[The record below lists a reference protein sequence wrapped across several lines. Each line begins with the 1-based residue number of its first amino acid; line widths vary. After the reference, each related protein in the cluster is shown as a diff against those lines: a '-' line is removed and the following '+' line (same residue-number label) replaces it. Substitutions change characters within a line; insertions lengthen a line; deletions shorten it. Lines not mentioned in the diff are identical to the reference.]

1 MLKWEISLRY
11 WFHILWIYIHKWDYW
26 IKGYLYFSYFEENP
40 VFSQNGCTDLHFQM
54 FVDEWIEK
62 MWLYIWLHTHIH
74 THTHTYTHSG
84 LLISLKKKE
93 GDPVICDNRMNLIN
107 MISEISQIQKS
118 KYCIFSIIGGIW
130 NVNFIKTESSTV
142 VIIS

>member
-84 LLISLKKKE
+84 LLISLKKKRRRSCHLWQQDE
-93 GDPVICDNRMNLIN
+93 PDKYDKWNKPDTEKQILHILNHRWNLKCQFHKNR
-107 MISEISQIQKS
+107 EQ
-118 KYCIFSIIGGIW
+118 YCGY
-130 NVNFIKTESSTV
+130 N
-142 VIIS
+142 